1 MSLYAWKG
9 LDGAGKTVGGTRDA
23 DGGKALRQALR
34 KDGIF
39 ITELSE
45 VLAAGPKNGVKGGGR
60 SGGKNGKS
68 AGKNGKSKTG
78 KPGASTS
85 FFKRDVDLQQFLERV
100 RPQEVAVLTRQIGT
114 LLTAGIPLAEA
125 LGALSEQSDNKK
137 LERILAGVRQKVN
150 EGASLADTLAEHP
163 TLFSD
168 LYVNMVRSGEAA
180 GNLDSVLMRLADFLD
195 TQLALKAKV
204 SGALTYP
211 IIMMVLGSVVMGVL
225 LIVVVPQITAV
236 FEDMGKTLPWNT
248 RLLIV
253 ISGLAS
259 GYWWLLIP
267 LGVGGT
273 FGFRRW
279 SRTPRG
285 RALLDRVKLR
295 LWLIGPLVRFV
306 GVARFSRTLAT
317 MLSAGVPVLA
327 ALEIT
332 KKVLNNTV
340 LEKVVE
346 QARDAIREGESIAA
360 TLKKSG
366 QFPSMMV
373 HMVSVGERSGQLE
386 TMLENVAGAYER
398 EVDGKVARLT
408 TILSP
413 AIIVGMAL
421 VVVFIVFS
429 ILTPILDMQDFVQ

>member
-9 LDGAGKTVGGTRDA
+9 LDSNGKTVGGTRDA
-23 DGGKALRQALR
+23 DGGKSLRQALR

-45 VLAAGPKNGVKGGGR
+45 VLGGAAVKKKATAAGARPQ
-60 SGGKNGKS
+60 S
-68 AGKNGKSKTG
+68 ALR
-78 KPGASTS
+78 
-85 FFKRDVDLQQFLERV
+85 RDVNFQQLLERV
-100 RPQEVAVLTRQIGT
+100 RPQEIAVFTRQLGT

-125 LGALSEQSDNKK
+125 LGALAEQSENKK
-137 LERILAGVRQKVN
+137 LEQILAGIRQKVN
-150 EGASLADTLAEHP
+150 EGTALAEAMSAHP
-163 TLFSD
+163 TLFAD
-168 LYVNMVRSGEAA
+168 LYINMVRSGEAA

-195 TQLALKAKV
+195 AQQALRAKV

-211 IIMMVLGSVVMGVL
+211 IIMMVLGSIVMGVL

-253 ISGLAS
+253 ISTIAS
-259 GYWWLLIP
+259 SYWWLVIP
-267 LGVGGT
+267 LGAGGYY
-273 FGFRRW
+273 GFRRW
-279 SRTPRG
+279 SRTVKGRG
-285 RALLDRVKLR
+285 TLDRARLR
-295 LWLIGPLVRFV
+295 LWLIGPLVRYV
-306 GVARFSRTLAT
+306 GVARFARTLAT
-317 MLSAGVPVLA
+317 MLSAGVPVLTA
-327 ALEIT
+327 MEIT
-332 KKVLNNTV
+332 KKVLNNVV

-373 HMVSVGERSGQLE
+373 HMVAVGERSGQLE
-386 TMLENVAGAYER
+386 TMLQNVATAYER
-398 EVDGKVARLT
+398 EVDGKVTRLT
-408 TILSP
+408 TVLSP
-413 AIIVGMAL
+413 AIIVSMAV

-429 ILTPILDMQDFVQ
+429 ILTPILDMQNFVQ

>member
-1 MSLYAWKG
+1 MALYAWKG
-9 LDGAGKTVGGTRDA
+9 LDNAGKNVGGTRDA

-45 VLAAGPKNGVKGGGR
+45 VLSTGGGKAAKASAAAGNRPK
-60 SGGKNGKS
+60 SLL
-68 AGKNGKSKTG
+68 
-78 KPGASTS
+78 
-85 FFKRDVDLQQFLERV
+85 KREVNFGQLMERV

-114 LLTAGIPLAEA
+114 LLAAGIPLAET
-125 LGALSEQSDNKK
+125 LSALSEQSDNKK
-137 LERILAGVRQKVN
+137 LERVLAGIRQKVN
-150 EGASLADTLAEHP
+150 EGTALADTLAEHP

-180 GNLDSVLMRLADFLD
+180 GNLDAVLLRLAAFLD
-195 TQLALKAKV
+195 SQLALQAKV

-211 IIMMVLGSVVMGVL
+211 IIMMILGSLVMGVL
-225 LIVVVPQITAV
+225 LVVVVPQITAV
-236 FEDMGKTLPWNT
+236 FEDMGKALPWNT
-248 RLLIV
+248 QLLIFV
-253 ISGLAS
+253 SGGIAS
-259 GYWWLLIP
+259 YWWLIIP
-267 LGVGGT
+267 LGIGGF

-279 SRTPRG
+279 SRTPKG
-285 RALLDRVKLR
+285 RDLLDRMKLR
-295 LWLIGPLVRFV
+295 AWVIGPLIRFV

-317 MLSAGVPVLA
+317 MLAAGVPVLT

-340 LEKVVE
+340 LERVVE
-346 QARDAIREGESIAA
+346 SARDAIREGESIAV
-360 TLKKSG
+360 TLRKSK

-386 TMLENVAGAYER
+386 TMLENVAAAYER

-413 AIIVGMAL
+413 AIIVTMAL
-421 VVVFIVFS
+421 VVVFVVFS
-429 ILTPILDMQDFVQ
+429 ILTPILDMQNFVQ

>member
-9 LDGAGKTVGGTRDA
+9 LDAAGKTVGGTRDA

-45 VLAAGPKNGVKGGGR
+45 VLGTGGKAAKASVAAGNKPKG
-60 SGGKNGKS
+60 
-68 AGKNGKSKTG
+68 
-78 KPGASTS
+78 
-85 FFKRDVDLQQFLERV
+85 FLKRDVNFRQLMERV
-100 RPQEVAVLTRQIGT
+100 RPQEIAVLTRQIGT
-114 LLTAGIPLAEA
+114 LLAAGIPLAEA
-125 LGALSEQSDNKK
+125 LSALSEQSDNKK
-137 LERILAGVRQKVN
+137 LERVLAGIRQKVN
-150 EGASLADTLAEHP
+150 EGTSLADTLSEHP

-168 LYVNMVRSGEAA
+168 LFVNMVRSGEAA
-180 GNLDSVLMRLADFLD
+180 GNLDAVLLRLAAFLD
-195 TQLALKAKV
+195 SQIALQSKV

-211 IIMMVLGSVVMGVL
+211 IIMMVLGSLVMGVL
-225 LIVVVPQITAV
+225 LVVVVPQITAV

-248 RLLIV
+248 QLLIFV
-253 ISGLAS
+253 SGGIGS
-259 GYWWLLIP
+259 YWWLIIP
-267 LGVGGT
+267 LGIGGF

-279 SRTPRG
+279 SSTPKG

-295 LWLIGPLVRFV
+295 AWVIGPLIRFV

-317 MLSAGVPVLA
+317 MMAAGVPVLT

-346 QARDAIREGESIAA
+346 SARDAIREGESIAV
-360 TLKKSG
+360 TLRKSG

-373 HMVSVGERSGQLE
+373 HMVAVGERSGQLE
-386 TMLENVAGAYER
+386 TMLENVASAYER

-413 AIIVGMAL
+413 AIIVTMAL
-421 VVVFIVFS
+421 VVVFVVFS
-429 ILTPILDMQDFVQ
+429 ILTPILDMQNFVQ